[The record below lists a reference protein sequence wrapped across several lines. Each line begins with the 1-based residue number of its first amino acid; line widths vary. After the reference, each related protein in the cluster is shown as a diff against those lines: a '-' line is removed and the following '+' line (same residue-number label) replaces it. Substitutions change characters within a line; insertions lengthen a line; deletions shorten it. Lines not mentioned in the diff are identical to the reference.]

1 MTPCSPVLIK
11 TVQIRGQVDKFV
23 YEFWLIRSVEIVF
36 HGVIILLIVIKF
48 ANGTFVNYFN
58 MKISIVN
65 EGPVIKPGKWDSYE
79 ISWNIV
85 NREPVFNE

>member
-1 MTPCSPVLIK
+1 M
-11 TVQIRGQVDKFV
+11 QVDKFEH
-23 YEFWLIRSVEIVF
+23 EFDWSAPLKIIF

-58 MKISIVN
+58 MKISIAS

-79 ISWNIV
+79 ISWKDIIDQDI
-85 NREPVFNE
+85 